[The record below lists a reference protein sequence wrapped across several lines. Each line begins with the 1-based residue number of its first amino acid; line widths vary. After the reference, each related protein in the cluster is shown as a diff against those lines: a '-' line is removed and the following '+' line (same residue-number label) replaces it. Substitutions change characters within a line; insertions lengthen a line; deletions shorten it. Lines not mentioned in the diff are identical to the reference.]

1 MDELKRGPVELKGIV
16 RYKDGNVDKIKLI
29 FVDSENLFFEV
40 ECTGE
45 LTEEALKQAFPGLI
59 IPERLKGKLK

>member
-1 MDELKRGPVELKGIV
+1 MKMERAPVELKGIIKY
-16 RYKDGNVDKIKLI
+16 RDGKVDKVKLV
-29 FVDSENLFFEV
+29 FVDSENLYFE
-40 ECTGE
+40 EKYTGE